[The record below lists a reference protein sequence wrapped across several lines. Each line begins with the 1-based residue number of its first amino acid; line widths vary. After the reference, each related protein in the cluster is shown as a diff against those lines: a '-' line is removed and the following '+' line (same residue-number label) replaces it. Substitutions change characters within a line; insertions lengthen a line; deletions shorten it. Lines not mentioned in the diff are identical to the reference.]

1 MLHLSPKPLQ
11 SLNEF
16 TFFTSPKPLL
26 WFQIG
31 SAVVSDRLYKESL
44 RRATHSEQETLKAQP
59 VTSCH
64 LVPAQRRPCWYGDD
78 RKWAWATWIF
88 LTALATAELVFQEG
102 SASPPS
108 FPPSRTQ
115 TCERRTPECWTY
127 LSLSVRPTIA
137 RVHETCK
144 TSSLPHI
151 QILGNSS
158 SRLWPCVG
166 LSYPWFSSLEKAA
179 GQGHFWTCR
188 CSPQWDRIPACRTL
202 KTAKSN
208 RLAPA
213 CTLPY
218 LLTVLV
224 SIDSKNRNRMPQLP
238 YQFQVLQVDLQ
249 HCWNRHCPP
258 PK

>member
-1 MLHLSPKPLQ
+1 MVSDRLGCGFRSFIRGEPPTVSKNTQSPASHKLLSGSSSEASMLHLSPKPLQ

-16 TFFTSPKPLL
+16 TFFVSPKPLL

-44 RRATHSEQETLKAQP
+44 RRATHSEHETLKAQP

-115 TCERRTPECWTY
+115 TCERRTPEC
-127 LSLSVRPTIA
+127 
-137 RVHETCK
+137 
-144 TSSLPHI
+144 
-151 QILGNSS
+151 
-158 SRLWPCVG
+158 
-166 LSYPWFSSLEKAA
+166 
-179 GQGHFWTCR
+179 
-188 CSPQWDRIPACRTL
+188 
-202 KTAKSN
+202 
-208 RLAPA
+208 
-213 CTLPY
+213 
-218 LLTVLV
+218 
-224 SIDSKNRNRMPQLP
+224 
-238 YQFQVLQVDLQ
+238 
-249 HCWNRHCPP
+249 
-258 PK
+258 